1 MKFRYLLLASSS
13 ASTSTNYNQI
23 IQNINIPA
31 CRNCIHYIP
40 STYDGF
46 DSTISKCGKYGS
58 KNIISN
64 EITYDFTSSCRNDE
78 NKCGLEGKDYEVE
91 ENIEM
96 KIIKH
101 RLTLS
106 TPYILLFTFSILY
119 ITAYSKYL

>member
-13 ASTSTNYNQI
+13 RNYNQI

-40 STYDGF
+40 PIYGEFESTFG
-46 DSTISKCGKYGS
+46 KCGKYGN
-58 KNIISN
+58 KNIITN
-64 EITYDFTSSCRNDE
+64 EITYDFATSCRNDE
-78 NKCGLEGKDYEVE
+78 NKCGFQGKDFEVE

-101 RLTLS
+101 NIQQNTL
-106 TPYILLFTFSILY
+106 YILLFSLIILY
-119 ITAYSKYL
+119 CVSYADSIK